1 MFQLISLQ
9 WKSFFRSAS
18 LAGNIV
24 SKIMMFFWIFWSILM
39 SLSLG
44 VIHGTGSSLLN
55 PEGEKISDPF
65 SWLNKEMIYI
75 IGYMM
80 IARYLFQKIPI
91 LNIRS
96 LLLTPLKKS
105 KIIRYAMHQT
115 IFSIFNL
122 IVFFYLIPFSIML
135 NLDPDTGYFNSSNLL
150 MWNLSIILI
159 VYFTNF
165 LNILLNKKDKLVI
178 IFGVVLTLIKILEYN
193 NLLDISV
200 YSESVFY
207 SLYDTPTLVITPLA
221 LLIYIY
227 YYVFNFY
234 RKNLTIDTG
243 LNMKVKDAKMTNYQ
257 WLDRFG
263 TAAIFLKNDL
273 RLITRAKRARST
285 TIMGIL
291 FVFYG
296 FIFMALDDLYG
307 ETMEF
312 FGLFFSTAGFMFTFC
327 GMVPS
332 WDSKHYPLMM
342 CQNITY
348 LDYIK
353 SKWYLGFVGTIF
365 TTILSL
371 FIYSYFGF
379 YYVVVIVCAGL
390 YNLGVNSYTTLWS
403 GAFNRTAIDLDSN
416 KNAFGDKKSF
426 NSKTLLLVIPQ
437 LILPW
442 VVFYFVSDSYDKFIG
457 AYAVGIIGIFGI
469 FLRNMIFKIILK
481 TYKSQKYSTI
491 SAYKQTN

>member
-18 LAGNIV
+18 LAGNLF

-44 VIHGTGSSLLN
+44 VIHGTGASLLN

-122 IVFFYLIPFSIML
+122 IAFFYLIPFSIML

-193 NLLDISV
+193 NLLDISL
-200 YSESVFY
+200 YTESVFY

-234 RKNLTIDTG
+234 RKNLSIDTG
-243 LNMKVKDAKMTNYQ
+243 LNMKVKEAKMTNYQ
-257 WLDRFG
+257 NLSIKRNLENGKELEKKQVGFWLKD
-263 TAAIFLKNDL
+263 
-273 RLITRAKRARST
+273 
-285 TIMGIL
+285 
-291 FVFYG
+291 
-296 FIFMALDDLYG
+296 
-307 ETMEF
+307 
-312 FGLFFSTAGFMFTFC
+312 
-327 GMVPS
+327 
-332 WDSKHYPLMM
+332 
-342 CQNITY
+342 
-348 LDYIK
+348 
-353 SKWYLGFVGTIF
+353 
-365 TTILSL
+365 
-371 FIYSYFGF
+371 
-379 YYVVVIVCAGL
+379 
-390 YNLGVNSYTTLWS
+390 
-403 GAFNRTAIDLDSN
+403 
-416 KNAFGDKKSF
+416 
-426 NSKTLLLVIPQ
+426 
-437 LILPW
+437 
-442 VVFYFVSDSYDKFIG
+442 
-457 AYAVGIIGIFGI
+457 
-469 FLRNMIFKIILK
+469 
-481 TYKSQKYSTI
+481 
-491 SAYKQTN
+491 

>member
-1 MFQLISLQ
+1 MEI
-9 WKSFFRSAS
+9 FFRSAS
-18 LAGNIV
+18 LVGNLV

-39 SLSLG
+39 SVSLG
-44 VIHGTGSSLLN
+44 VIHGTGTSLLN

-65 SWLNKEMIYI
+65 SWFNKEMIYI

-80 IARYLFQKIPI
+80 IVRYLFQKIPI

-96 LLLTPLKKS
+96 FLLTPLKKS

-122 IVFFYLIPFSIML
+122 IAFFYLIPFSIML

-165 LNILLNKKDKLVI
+165 LNILLNKKDKLVV
-178 IFGVVLTLIKILEYN
+178 IFGVALTLIKILEYN
-193 NLLDISV
+193 NLLDISF
-200 YSESVFY
+200 YTESIFY
-207 SLYDTPTLVITPLA
+207 SLYETPTLVIIPLV

-234 RKNLTIDTG
+234 RKNLSIDTG
-243 LNMKVKDAKMTNYQ
+243 LSMKVKDAKMTNYQ

-263 TAAIFLKNDL
+263 SAAIFLKNDL

-296 FIFMALDDLYG
+296 FIFMAFDDLYG

-312 FGLFFSTAGFMFTFC
+312 FGLFFSTAGFMFTFA
-327 GMVPS
+327 V
-332 WDSKHYPLMM
+332 
-342 CQNITY
+342 
-348 LDYIK
+348 
-353 SKWYLGFVGTIF
+353 WYQAG
-365 TTILSL
+365 
-371 FIYSYFGF
+371 
-379 YYVVVIVCAGL
+379 IV
-390 YNLGVNSYTTLWS
+390 N
-403 GAFNRTAIDLDSN
+403 
-416 KNAFGDKKSF
+416 
-426 NSKTLLLVIPQ
+426 
-437 LILPW
+437 
-442 VVFYFVSDSYDKFIG
+442 
-457 AYAVGIIGIFGI
+457 
-469 FLRNMIFKIILK
+469 IIL
-481 TYKSQKYSTI
+481 
-491 SAYKQTN
+491 